1 MDIAY
6 KFLPGNSA
14 AVTLSAV
21 TTGTGTAIAFNDCG
35 RLLYVVEGT
44 GTISGGTILIES
56 ADTANYAG
64 TWIQLASI
72 SASSLT
78 GGAAA
83 GDNLNAPPGTFVRG
97 RISSNITGGGTVTVR
112 LNGIRG

>member
-1 MDIAY
+1 MDTAY
-6 KFLPGNSA
+6 KFLPGDPA
-14 AVTLSAV
+14 AITLNAATS
-21 TTGTGTAIAFNDCG
+21 GTGTAIAFNNVG
-35 RLLYVVEGT
+35 RLLYVAEGT

-56 ADTANYAG
+56 ADSATYSG

-78 GGAAA
+78 GGASA

-112 LNGIRG
+112 LNGIYG